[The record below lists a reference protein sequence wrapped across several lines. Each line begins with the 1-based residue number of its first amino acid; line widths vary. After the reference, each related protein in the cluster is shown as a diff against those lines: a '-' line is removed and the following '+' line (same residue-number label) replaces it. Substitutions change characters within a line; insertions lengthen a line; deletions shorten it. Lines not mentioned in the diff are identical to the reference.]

1 MADDSSAAAP
11 EAIAATQAETQSV
24 ASFPPATIAMGDENP
39 PEDWSPPQVNEQ
51 GFAIDGHGLPL
62 NLRLRAAALAEAGKD
77 EDPEGSVAPEHITA
91 AADRLAAYDKAFPKA
106 TATTKIVDLEKMAK
120 AQGLDIST
128 AANNEERAA
137 MINAARP
144 SRV

>member
-62 NLRLRAAALAEAGKD
+62 NLRLRAAALAEAGRTRTPRVPLLPSISPPQPTGWPPMTRHSPRRPQRRRLSTWRRWRRRKV
-77 EDPEGSVAPEHITA
+77 STLAPPQITRSA
-91 AADRLAAYDKAFPKA
+91 PR
-106 TATTKIVDLEKMAK
+106 
-120 AQGLDIST
+120 
-128 AANNEERAA
+128 
-137 MINAARP
+137 
-144 SRV
+144 